1 MKYLWQHSYVSVC
14 RLYAGIAK
22 EFVRA
27 EQSED
32 WDGHLAALG
41 KMLNIFAK
49 TGHINY
55 AKSGRLYLQLMIDL
69 EKDFPWLYQQFQEK
83 GFILL
88 GETDK
93 FWAGLWTDLT
103 TEQTIMRSIKN
114 LGLARVRGMDES
126 TRNI

>member
-1 MKYLWQHSYVSVC
+1 MVSVC

-88 GETDK
+88 GEPIS
-93 FWAGLWTDLT
+93 FGLVY
-103 TEQTIMRSIKN
+103 EQI
-114 LGLARVRGMDES
+114 
-126 TRNI
+126 

>member
-1 MKYLWQHSYVSVC
+1 MVSVC

-32 WDGHLAALG
+32 WDGHLAALE

-88 GETDK
+88 GEPIS
-93 FWAGLWTDLT
+93 FGLVYG
-103 TEQTIMRSIKN
+103 QI
-114 LGLARVRGMDES
+114 
-126 TRNI
+126 